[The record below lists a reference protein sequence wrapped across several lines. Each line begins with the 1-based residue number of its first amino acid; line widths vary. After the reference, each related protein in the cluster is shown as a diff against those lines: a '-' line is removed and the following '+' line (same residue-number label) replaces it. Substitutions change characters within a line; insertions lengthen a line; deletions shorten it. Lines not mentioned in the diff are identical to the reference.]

1 MTQPKLRN
9 KLLKIFKVFTG
20 VLGVFLLLLIILE
33 VLFVLNKDK
42 IADKIVSYLNEIQ
55 TGEIVIS
62 SVNFSPLSHF
72 PDISVRLNDAQ
83 YFGTKTK
90 YRQPGDE
97 AFCKLD
103 KFYISLD
110 IVSLLK
116 GDLDVSELTLQDGEL
131 RIITRKD
138 SSINIFNIL
147 NEQEESTV
155 RKDADDGEPIG
166 FQLNKFTLENIR
178 LSYENQLSGYRA
190 DLHLKKI
197 ENSLTFMDQHLDIQL
212 QPQVDIIR
220 IEKGNRSYLE
230 NTQLEMLLNFR
241 LNLDS
246 LEGHIEKSRII
257 VQGANLDIQG
267 VFELKE
273 DYFLD
278 LKITSVVNDPS
289 LLLLIF
295 DDEII
300 KSNLEHIQQGNIY
313 FDGIIKGNIANKM
326 PYAEI
331 KFGINDLY
339 LKIPDTKREIKNIS
353 FDGFFSTGTDQ
364 DFSGAI
370 LQLKNISSE
379 GPAGRSTGSIQIRN
393 FKQPEFELSLNG
405 NIDLSNIDRIFKFID
420 TPVYSGVA
428 RIKAEVQAIYDYP
441 EKKIKHQRSNI
452 AIDLEDFSFL
462 IANTG
467 KKCDDLSGHLQ
478 WQNNKIVVNDLTMR
492 AAPTDILLSGEIT
505 NLINHLLGFDSKIT
519 TKIKLEAGTLDLNTF
534 LTDDD
539 VGQWILD
546 EYCRNVEVDIEFTT
560 DSKKLKQESELPPGL
575 LKFHNLRID
584 LKNVSDLEIQKGSV
598 LISPEILD
606 IKNIRAR
613 IDKNDI
619 LFSSKVQNYEDLFA
633 NDFQNKCLILLKLW
647 SNKIRLKDFLTYKDE
662 NYLPEFWAENI
673 YDDFHLDAT
682 LTLPEEADSSTIPG
696 FEFDLD
702 VRKLSGINPRTGV
715 VLKEVSASVKDTGDD
730 LIFRRIQGQIG
741 QTKFEASN
749 LDLINLFPD
758 DKKMRIKC
766 DLNCH
771 LLDLKEWLR
780 YVLDI
785 DSTAS
790 EVDGLETSSTG
801 LYDISMIPA
810 LNLKTNIDKFRYGD
824 ISLQNLRAKVLT
836 QKEIHLYLDTA
847 DSAWWIPDIDLTAQ
861 IDADTFKT
869 PFFHVPETQN
879 KVITKDGILEILP
892 SYRGMFDAEGS
903 GHIWLDMS
911 KKRHSYRIQ
920 YSINNFELETFL
932 SRFEQEQRMSGIVH
946 MSLDLRLDEEDLAKL
961 NGDLLLGGKDLTVY
975 NIDIDEVLTKFKRTQ
990 KFNLVDI
997 GAFLL
1002 AGPAGTLVTKA
1013 TDYAS
1018 LLNIDPTKQS
1028 TIREFV
1034 SSWRVNGGVV
1044 MADDVAFTTD
1054 KSRIALTGGVDL
1066 YKSEIL
1072 DFTLG
1077 VVDKKGC
1084 SLISQTIS
1092 GSFSEPQLAQVNAA
1106 STILAPV
1113 TNVLKMIA
1121 GVDCKPFY
1129 TGSLVHPK

>member
-1 MTQPKLRN
+1 
-9 KLLKIFKVFTG
+9 
-20 VLGVFLLLLIILE
+20 LE
-33 VLFVLNKDK
+33 VLFVLYEDK
-42 IADKIVSYLNEIQ
+42 IADEIVSYLNEIQ
-55 TGEIVIS
+55 AGEIVIS

-72 PDISVRLNDAQ
+72 PDISVRLNDVQ
-83 YFGTKTK
+83 YYGTKSE
-90 YRQPGDE
+90 YREPGEE
-97 AFCKLD
+97 AFCKLG

-131 RIITRKD
+131 SIITQKD
-138 SSINIFNIL
+138 GSINIFNAFS
-147 NEQEESTV
+147 EQEDSTA
-155 RKDADDGEPIG
+155 RKDADDGEAIG
-166 FQLNKFTLENIR
+166 LQLNKFTLENIR

-190 DLHLKKI
+190 DLHLQKF

-212 QPQVDIIR
+212 QPQIDIIR
-220 IEKGNRSYLE
+220 IEKGDRSYLE
-230 NTQLEMLLNFR
+230 NTQLKMLLNFR

-246 LEGHIEKSRII
+246 LEGQIEKSRII

-267 VFELKE
+267 DFEFKE

-278 LKITSVVNDPS
+278 LKITSAVNDPS
-289 LLLLIF
+289 LLLLVF

-313 FDGIIKGNIANKM
+313 FDGIIKGNIANKI

-331 KFGINDLY
+331 KFGINDLH
-339 LKIPDTKREIKNIS
+339 LKIPDTQREIKNIS

-364 DFSGAI
+364 DLSGAI
-370 LQLKNISSE
+370 LQLRNISSE

-393 FKQPEFELSLNG
+393 FEQPEIELSFNG
-405 NIDLSNIDRIFKFID
+405 NIDVSNIDRIFNFIE

-428 RIKAEVQAIYDYP
+428 RIKADVQVIFDYRT
-441 EKKIKHQRSNI
+441 ERIKQQKGDI
-452 AIDLEDFSFL
+452 AVELEGLSFL

-467 KKCDDLSGHLQ
+467 QKCENLGGHIQ

-492 AAPTDILLSGEIT
+492 AAQTDVLLSGEIT

-519 TKIKLEAGTLDLNTF
+519 TNIKLEAGILDLNTF

-539 VGQWILD
+539 VAQWILD
-546 EYCRNVEVDIEFTT
+546 EYCRNVDIDIEFTT
-560 DSKKLKQESELPPGL
+560 DSKKLKQDSELPPGL

-584 LKNVSDLEIQKGSV
+584 LKNVSDLEIQKGNV
-598 LISPEILD
+598 LISPEMLD

-613 IDKNDI
+613 IDENDVF
-619 LFSSKVQNYEDLFA
+619 FSSKIQNYKDLFA
-633 NDFQNKCLILLKLW
+633 NDFQNKCLISLKLW
-647 SNKIRLKDFLTYKDE
+647 SNKIRLKDFLTYKDK
-662 NYLPEFWAENI
+662 NYLPEFWAENF

-682 LTLPEEADSSTIPG
+682 LTLPEEADSSITPE

-702 VRKLSGINPRTGV
+702 VRILSGINPRTGA
-715 VLKEVSASVKDTGDD
+715 VLKEVGANVKDTGDD

-749 LDLINLFPD
+749 LDLINLFLD
-758 DKKMRIKC
+758 NKKMEIRC
-766 DLNCH
+766 DIACN
-771 LLDLKEWLR
+771 LLDMKEWLG
-780 YVLDI
+780 YVLVVDTTSYAI
-785 DSTAS
+785 DDHQLSQN
-790 EVDGLETSSTG
+790 VP
-801 LYDISMIPA
+801 YDITIIPT
-810 LNLKTNIDKFRYGD
+810 LNLKTKIGEFRYGD
-824 ISLQNLRAKVLT
+824 ISLQNLRTSILT
-836 QKEIHLYLDTA
+836 QKENHFHIDTA
-847 DSAWWIPDIDLTAQ
+847 DSTWWIPDIDLTAQ
-861 IDADTFKT
+861 IDADSFKT
-869 PFFHVPETQN
+869 PFFNVPETQN
-879 KVITKDGILEILP
+879 KVITKDGILEVLP
-892 SYRGMFDAEGS
+892 SYRGMFGAEGS
-903 GHIWLDMS
+903 GYIWLDMS
-911 KKRHSYRIQ
+911 KKRHSYHIQ
-920 YSINNFELETFL
+920 YSINNFELKTFL
-932 SRFEQEQRMSGIVH
+932 SRFEQEQSMSGIVH
-946 MSLDLRLDEEDLAKL
+946 MSLDLRMEEEDLAKL
-961 NGDLLLGGKDLTVY
+961 NGDMLLGGKDLTVY
-975 NIDIDEVLTKFKRTQ
+975 NIDIDEVLTRFKRTQ

-1013 TDYAS
+1013 TDYAF
-1018 LLNIDPTKQS
+1018 LLDIDPNKQS

-1054 KSRIALTGGVDL
+1054 KSRIALAGGVDL
-1066 YKSEIL
+1066 YKSEFL

-1084 SLISQTIS
+1084 TLISQTIS

-1129 TGSLVHPK
+1129 TGSLAHPN